1 MMDMSVFTDK
11 KRIPNDNDLVDALG
25 NTYPLW
31 QTIMDYIHSKYPK
44 ALDEWNYPGAKY
56 GWSYRIKDRKRA
68 ILYFLPR
75 EKYFKVAFV
84 FGEKAVETIRAGRIS
99 KKIKKDLDAANVY
112 AEGRG
117 IRIDVNDGSV
127 VDDIT
132 KLIDIKLSF

>member
-31 QTIMDYIHSKYPK
+31 QTIMDYVHSKYPK

-68 ILYFLPR
+68 ILYFLY
-75 EKYFKVAFV
+75 KII
-84 FGEKAVETIRAGRIS
+84 GETIRRSGTAFLPDPIS
-99 KKIKKDLDAANVY
+99 GTLI
-112 AEGRG
+112 RG
-117 IRIDVNDGSV
+117 LG
-127 VDDIT
+127 
-132 KLIDIKLSF
+132 F